1 MFGARLIHSLTKG
14 DAPMFEAGLIYP
26 PSYMG
31 DAPMLEAGLIYPP
44 LKKGGRGDLPGRQGA
59 LWNLTKAKP
68 SQIPLVPPFTKGDAP
83 MLEAGLIYPPSY
95 MVDAPML
102 EAGLIHPP
110 LKKGGRGDL
119 PSRNRCRM
127 EFLHSR
133 REYLPIQAIFELV
146 Y

>member
-31 DAPMLEAGLIYPP
+31 DAPMLEAGLI
-44 LKKGGRGDLPGRQGA
+44 
-59 LWNLTKAKP
+59 
-68 SQIPLVPPFTKGDAP
+68 
-83 MLEAGLIYPPSY
+83 
-95 MVDAPML
+95 
-102 EAGLIHPP
+102 HPP
-110 LKKGGRGDL
+110 LKKGGWGDL
-119 PSRNRCRM
+119 PSRNRCPM